1 MYTSLQ
7 LKLWCVAF
15 TNMFVLSSDLQI
27 IAGKD
32 FGALCN
38 AETVDVI

>member
-1 MYTSLQ
+1 MYSSLK

-32 FGALCN
+32 FKAICN
-38 AETVDVI
+38 AEIVDVI